1 MQNDAREI
9 HSDSVIAT
17 FCCHLLRMLL
27 LTLLLGQPVEDV
39 TNVNLILRT
48 Q

>member
-1 MQNDAREI
+1 MQKDARAI
-9 HSDSVIAT
+9 HSDSVIVN

-39 TNVNLILRT
+39 TNVNLVLRT